1 MRLRFSVL
9 WLLVGSVFASQVFA
23 HAIISP
29 TEGTSGARHKFY
41 SIVAPTESAVAVVGM
56 KVEVP
61 PQWKAAGGQID
72 RVQRDPLWDI
82 RVERDEDDW
91 FESITWSGSEAPDYS
106 FLKFDL
112 IVSLPELAGMQQ
124 IKIWQ
129 TYADGSVVA
138 WVEDRT
144 GSDVKKPAAGLM
156 LTEAPVHSDP
166 ESEDGNSGQLPL
178 LLSGLLG
185 GLIGAGLVLVTRRN
199 TQQKPQD

>member
-1 MRLRFSVL
+1 MNVRFSVFWSL
-9 WLLVGSVFASQVFA
+9 AGSLLASQVLA

-29 TEGTSGARHKFY
+29 TEGVSGARHKFY
-41 SIVAPTESAVAVVGM
+41 SIVAPNEKDVAVVGM

-61 PQWKAAGGQID
+61 PEWKAAGGQIN

-82 RVERDEDDW
+82 TVDRDEDDW
-91 FESITWSGSEAPDYS
+91 IRSITWSGSEAPGYS

-112 IVSLPELAGMQQ
+112 IVSLPDLAGMQQ

-144 GSDVKKPAAGLM
+144 GADVKKPAAGLM
-156 LTEAPVHSDP
+156 LTEAQVQSEPVSDDVGP
-166 ESEDGNSGQLPL
+166 SKLSLG
-178 LLSGLLG
+178 LSGLLG
-185 GLIGAGLVLVTRRN
+185 GLIGGGLVRVTRRN
-199 TQQKPQD
+199 NKKNSQ